1 MGLMQ
6 RVGLAVIGALTAGW
20 LTVSAQVPQPFP
32 GRQNPPRPPRLRR
45 RPLHRSPPTPAPDP
59 RRPRPAEGAPTE
71 ATLGFPVYPSSQ
83 FIASYDAGRGQRYY
97 LFGSDLPFAALVKY
111 YQSALKNKGTLVF
124 DAPATHV
131 FEIGR
136 FREETMAFPPGVTVK
151 DYTWNGSAGYM
162 NPKRNAT
169 ARAVSVDHS
178 DCSRRRR
185 AALAAVHQF
194 HLNFNDSFRSPYAG
208 GSCHRFSFAR
218 PRADKHVYG
227 RRPCAADKESRRHPP

>member
-1 MGLMQ
+1 MGLDVSDIGQVSKSSVYRTRYNGMMQ

-20 LTVSAQVPQPFP
+20 LNVSAQVPQPFP
-32 GRQNPPRPPRLRR
+32 GRQNPPRPA
-45 RPLHRSPPTPAPDP
+45 PAPP
-59 RRPRPAEGAPTE
+59 QTTPPAPATPPPAVPTSTRAAESAPTE
-71 ATLGFPVYPSSQ
+71 ETLGFPVYPSAQ

-111 YQSALKNKGTLVF
+111 YQSALKNRGTLVF

-162 NPKRNAT
+162 NPRRNAQP
-169 ARAVSVDHS
+169 ARFPSIIQIV
-178 DCSRRRR
+178 
-185 AALAAVHQF
+185 AA
-194 HLNFNDSFRSPYAG
+194 PAG
-208 GSCHRFSFAR
+208 A
-218 PRADKHVYG
+218 PR
-227 RRPCAADKESRRHPP
+227 

>member
-1 MGLMQ
+1 MVLDIMDPMQ
-6 RVGLAVIGALTAGW
+6 RVVMAVIGTLTAGW

-32 GRQNPPRPPRLRR
+32 GRQNPPRP
-45 RPLHRSPPTPAPDP
+45 SPTPPQTIPPAPATPTPA
-59 RRPRPAEGAPTE
+59 APPSIAPEDSAPSE
-71 ATLGFPVYPSSQ
+71 ATLGFPVYPNSQ
-83 FIASYDAGRGQRYY
+83 FIGSYDAGRGQRYY

-162 NPKRNAT
+162 NPKRNVQP
-169 ARAVSVDHS
+169 ARFPSIIQIVPAPPG
-178 DCSRRRR
+178 
-185 AALAAVHQF
+185 A
-194 HLNFNDSFRSPYAG
+194 
-208 GSCHRFSFAR
+208 
-218 PRADKHVYG
+218 PR
-227 RRPCAADKESRRHPP
+227 